1 MPASTASFLLT
12 VCTVLRQFTLKRV
25 PAVPPTIGR
34 RARTG
39 AHEGVVSG
47 LPLPVIALIVSG
59 IVFAPLASWLAV
71 QRGRS
76 WAAWFLFGVA
86 LGPIAVGLLLMAPP
100 GRCPACG
107 TRTRGW
113 PRRCEG
119 CGVEFRRKPAETG
132 SDVDGAPTT
141 IESPEP
147 EPGRVARRASPAGS
161 PDEPGRRSATTLGR
175 RPTPQANPAASSRS
189 SGTVAILGSGIF
201 IGGSASLQIGSR
213 YLLAKVGSKLH
224 VLGPIHI
231 SPSAVAARITLAD
244 IEATVLADQ
253 LLLNGRGGTNLSV
266 AFSSVAVEPGVDLE
280 QQLLAPTRRRA
291 VAT

>member
-1 MPASTASFLLT
+1 M
-12 VCTVLRQFTLKRV
+12 
-25 PAVPPTIGR
+25 
-34 RARTG
+34 
-39 AHEGVVSG
+39 
-47 LPLPVIALIVSG
+47 PLPVIALVVSG

-86 LGPIAVGLLLMAPP
+86 LGPIAVGLLVAAPP

-119 CGVEFRRKPAETG
+119 CGVEFRRKPAETA
-132 SDVDGAPTT
+132 SDVDGTPTT
-141 IESPEP
+141 IEAPEP
-147 EPGRVARRASPAGS
+147 VPGRVARRASPAGS
-161 PDEPGRRSATTLGR
+161 AVEPGRRSATTLGR
-175 RPTPQANPAASSRS
+175 RPTPQPTPAASSRAT
-189 SGTVAILGSGIF
+189 GTVAILGSAIF

-213 YLLAKVGSKLH
+213 YLLAKVGNKLH

-244 IEATVLADQ
+244 VEATVLADR
-253 LLLNGRGGTNLSV
+253 LLITGRAGTKLSL
-266 AFSSVAVEPGVDLE
+266 AFSSVAVEPDVDLE

>member
-1 MPASTASFLLT
+1 
-12 VCTVLRQFTLKRV
+12 
-25 PAVPPTIGR
+25 
-34 RARTG
+34 
-39 AHEGVVSG
+39 

-59 IVFAPLASWLAV
+59 IVFAPMASWLAV

-119 CGVEFRRKPAETG
+119 CGVEFRRQPAATA

-141 IESPEP
+141 IERPEP
-147 EPGRVARRASPAGS
+147 EPGRVARRASPAES
-161 PDEPGRRSATTLGR
+161 VVEPGRRSATTLGR
-175 RPTPQANPAASSRS
+175 RATPEATPAPVSRS
-189 SGTVAILGSGIF
+189 IGTVAILGSGIF

-213 YLLAKVGSKLH
+213 YFLAKVGTKLH

-244 IEATVLADQ
+244 VEAATVLADR
-253 LLLNGRGGTNLSV
+253 LLINGRAGTNVSL
-266 AFSSVAVEPGVDLE
+266 AFSSVTVEPDVDLE
-280 QQLLAPTRRRA
+280 RQLLAPTRRRA

>member
-1 MPASTASFLLT
+1 M
-12 VCTVLRQFTLKRV
+12 
-25 PAVPPTIGR
+25 
-34 RARTG
+34 
-39 AHEGVVSG
+39 
-47 LPLPVIALIVSG
+47 PLPVIVFIVSG
-59 IVFAPLASWLAV
+59 ILFAPLASWLAV

-86 LGPIAVGLLLMAPP
+86 LGPIAVGLLLAAPP

-119 CGVEFRRKPAETG
+119 CGVEFRRKQRAETAG
-132 SDVDGAPTT
+132 DIDGAPST
-141 IESPEP
+141 IETPVPEP
-147 EPGRVARRASPAGS
+147 SRVATRRASSAGS
-161 PDEPGRRSATTLGR
+161 TVEPGRRPATELGH
-175 RPTPQANPAASSRS
+175 RPTPQAAPAASSRS
-189 SGTVAILGSGIF
+189 SGTVAILGSAIF

-213 YLLAKVGSKLH
+213 YLLAKVGAKLH

-231 SPSAVAARITLAD
+231 SPSAVAARVTLAD

-253 LLLNGRGGTNLSV
+253 LLITGRSGRNLSL
-266 AFSSVAVEPGVDLE
+266 AFSSVAVEPDVDLE
-280 QQLLAPTRRRA
+280 RQLLAPTRRRA

>member
-1 MPASTASFLLT
+1 
-12 VCTVLRQFTLKRV
+12 
-25 PAVPPTIGR
+25 
-34 RARTG
+34 
-39 AHEGVVSG
+39 
-47 LPLPVIALIVSG
+47 LPLPFIAFIVSG
-59 IVFAPLASWLAV
+59 ILFAPLASWLAV

-86 LGPIAVGLLLMAPP
+86 LGPIAVGLLLAAPP

-119 CGVEFRRKPAETG
+119 CGVEFRRKPPETA
-132 SDVDGAPTT
+132 SDFDGATTT
-141 IESPEP
+141 IETPGPEP
-147 EPGRVARRASPAGS
+147 SRVDRRASPAGLVV
-161 PDEPGRRSATTLGR
+161 EPGRRSATTLGR
-175 RPTPQANPAASSRS
+175 RATPQPAPPAPSRS
-189 SGTVAILGSGIF
+189 IGTVAILGSAIF

-213 YLLAKVGSKLH
+213 YFLARVGTKLH

-244 IEATVLADQ
+244 IEAAVLADR
-253 LLLNGRGGTNLSV
+253 LLITGRAGTNLSL
-266 AFSSVAVEPGVDLE
+266 AFSSVAVEPDVDLE
-280 QQLLAPTRRRA
+280 RQLMAPTRRRA